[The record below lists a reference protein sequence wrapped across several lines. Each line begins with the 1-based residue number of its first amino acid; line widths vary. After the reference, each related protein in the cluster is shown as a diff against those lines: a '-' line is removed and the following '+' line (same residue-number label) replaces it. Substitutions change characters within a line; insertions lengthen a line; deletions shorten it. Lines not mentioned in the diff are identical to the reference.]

1 MMIRRLIYIF
11 ALILTTVSTAVQAQ
25 EFEVTVFEPAPDGE
39 SAKFAVRGDVQGN
52 PRALIRVACRLADLT
67 FTGSVVGNVEKRGEE
82 YLLYVPHDAKIVC
95 IKHPNLKPLYFS
107 YPCKLESGAVYHAEL
122 SLPEKLYQAITGET
136 AGTRTD
142 VDYEKMPLQEMLHLA
157 DDGDPRAMYSLGL
170 CYSKGTGVTR
180 DDGKA
185 VYWYRKGAI
194 YGNVKAQA
202 ALALAL
208 YTGTG
213 VAPNPYLAVE
223 WFRAAAEQ
231 GDAEAQYYIGLCYKN
246 GEGVTAVPEEARW
259 WFRTAADQG
268 YGRAAEE
275 LR

>member
-1 MMIRRLIYIF
+1 MKK
-11 ALILTTVSTAVQAQ
+11 AV
-25 EFEVTVFEPAPDGE
+25 
-39 SAKFAVRGDVQGN
+39 
-52 PRALIRVACRLADLT
+52 
-67 FTGSVVGNVEKRGEE
+67 
-82 YLLYVPHDAKIVC
+82 
-95 IKHPNLKPLYFS
+95 
-107 YPCKLESGAVYHAEL
+107 L
-122 SLPEKLYQAITGET
+122 SLVAFIL
-136 AGTRTD
+136 
-142 VDYEKMPLQEMLHLA
+142 
-157 DDGDPRAMYSLGL
+157 
-170 CYSKGTGVTR
+170 
-180 DDGKA
+180 
-185 VYWYRKGAI
+185 
-194 YGNVKAQA
+194 

-213 VAPNPYLAVE
+213 VARNPYLAVE

>member
-52 PRALIRVACRLADLT
+52 PCALIRVACGLDDVT
-67 FTGSVVGNVEKRGEE
+67 FTGSVVGDVEKRGEE

-107 YPCKLESGAVYHAEL
+107 YPCKLESGAVYQAEL

-157 DDGDPRAMYSLGL
+157 DDGDPQAMYSLGL

-213 VAPNPYLAVE
+213 VARNPYLAVE